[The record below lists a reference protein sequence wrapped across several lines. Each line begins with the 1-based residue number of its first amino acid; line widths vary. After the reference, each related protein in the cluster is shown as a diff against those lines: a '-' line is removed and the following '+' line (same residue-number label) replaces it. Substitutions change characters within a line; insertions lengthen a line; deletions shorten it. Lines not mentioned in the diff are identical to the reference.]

1 MIMVVTAKE
10 MERMRNTRPSDEEL
24 HYRAHMEELESAV
37 HALVAGEDFEFTF
50 DLTSWDKQYLGMRV
64 RSILGRDFVLDFH

>member
-10 MERMRNTRPSDEEL
+10 MERMHNTRLSDQEL
-24 HYRAHMEELESAV
+24 HYRAHIEELESAV
-37 HALVAGEDFEFTF
+37 RALAAGEDFEFTF
-50 DLTSWDKQYLGMRV
+50 DLTSWDKQYLGMRL